1 MIGKWYLTLDRVTEY
16 TKQPD
21 GSWHA
26 DLRVPKLHVEGASP
40 NDCRYRMADE
50 FDAALTEWLEKAQKT
65 HRRRRISGDSRDF
78 ELLRLARLLLY

>member
-1 MIGKWYLTLDRVTEY
+1 MIGKWYLTLDRITEY

-50 FDAALTEWLEKAQKT
+50 FDAALTEWLEKAQK
-65 HRRRRISGDSRDF
+65 SPGSVLGGQAENAPAPAD
-78 ELLRLARLLLY
+78 